1 MNAKIINTVEE
12 DYPDYLRD
20 ESRLTGTAESI
31 SFPTTESDIR
41 ETIEEMSANDVAVTT
56 QGARTGISG
65 SAVPLGGHI
74 LNLSKMNRILG
85 MKHAGVG
92 TDTFSITVEPG
103 ILLSELRSAVASK
116 DFNTA
121 GWSEESLAARDA
133 FKNAGPFFF
142 PPDPTETSAALG
154 GMVGA
159 NASGACTFHYGA
171 TRAHVERIRAVLAD
185 GDTIELKR
193 GMQTAVGRSFSLVS
207 GTGREISGNIP
218 SYDMPAV
225 KNAAGYYSASGM
237 DLIDLFIGSEGT
249 LGVFSEIELRLS
261 PSPTEQWGVVSFFN
275 SVDDALNFVTSIRD
289 SKARPV
295 AIEFFGPRTLDLLRA
310 QRDKAS
316 FCDFPELPES
326 YHTAVYVEYHGPDED
341 TVTEA
346 LMTLSEIMVDCGG
359 DEDTTWIADSSHEM
373 QRLKNFRHAVPE
385 SVNMLID
392 QRRKT
397 EPALTKLGTDMS
409 VPDSHLRDVMNLY
422 SSRLKETGLEY
433 VMFGHVG
440 NNHVHVNILPRSM
453 DDYETGKKLYLE
465 WAKKV
470 VSMGGTVSA
479 EHGVGKLKKH
489 FLEEM
494 YGEVGIR
501 EMRELKRLFD
511 PKCILNRG
519 NLFE

>member
-1 MNAKIINTVEE
+1 
-12 DYPDYLRD
+12 
-20 ESRLTGTAESI
+20 
-31 SFPTTESDIR
+31 
-41 ETIEEMSANDVAVTT
+41 MS
-56 QGARTGISG
+56 
-65 SAVPLGGHI
+65 
-74 LNLSKMNRILG
+74 
-85 MKHAGVG
+85 
-92 TDTFSITVEPG
+92 
-103 ILLSELRSAVASK
+103 
-116 DFNTA
+116 
-121 GWSEESLAARDA
+121 
-133 FKNAGPFFF
+133 
-142 PPDPTETSAALG
+142 
-154 GMVGA
+154 
-159 NASGACTFHYGA
+159 
-171 TRAHVERIRAVLAD
+171 
-185 GDTIELKR
+185 
-193 GMQTAVGRSFSLVS
+193 
-207 GTGREISGNIP
+207 
-218 SYDMPAV
+218 
-225 KNAAGYYSASGM
+225 
-237 DLIDLFIGSEGT
+237 
-249 LGVFSEIELRLS
+249 
-261 PSPTEQWGVVSFFN
+261 N
-275 SVDDALNFVTSIRD
+275 SSV
-289 SKARPV
+289 ARPV

-359 DEDTTWIADSSHEM
+359 DEETTWIADSSHEM

-422 SSRLKETGLEY
+422 SSRLQETGLEY

-501 EMRELKRLFD
+501 EMRELKCLFD